1 MSAVVKEYPGRART
15 VPGRGS
21 VEMFVIQSLGGVR
34 IEDSSGDTIRLRSR
48 KHMAL
53 LIYLAASGRQLHTRD
68 SLARLLWET
77 SLARARH
84 SLSQAIYDLRRNLPG
99 AVGSAT
105 GDAVHLEPSV
115 FRLDAVEFERALK
128 AGELSLAVD
137 LYRGPFAD
145 NLARVGT
152 DDFERW
158 LEAERLRLARLSEM
172 ALRRYVRQCD
182 EAGRWGEMCV
192 AALRLVKLSSLDEE
206 AHRALMRG
214 LWLHGDAASA
224 VRHYEEVV
232 VPLENELPGGVSD
245 DTRHLIQ
252 RIRSTPA
259 PEPWIDNLGEL
270 QTPFL
275 GREEEMETLR
285 TAVRNI
291 SQTVETGVL
300 VSGEA
305 GIGKSRLVIEFTRSV
320 ALENVRLLE
329 SRCFPAEAD
338 VPYGPVIDGLRP
350 IATDVA
356 RRPPADLE
364 SFTRIGH
371 LLPEF
376 EHLTADVE
384 QRVDPSAWRRRLYEE
399 VTGVVRLALEA
410 APIVWVIEDVQW
422 MDATSTSLLHYMTRR
437 LEGLPFLLI
446 ATLRVPRG
454 MDLPDALPL
463 SPPGGSELSSEVRL
477 HPLTADEIGEL
488 LRRASPDSGHKPAIE
503 LAQRLA
509 GGNPLFALEVFRAA
523 VGSTEWAAE
532 ASRWDPLT
540 DARLSKVL
548 AVRLKGLSR
557 KGLSVLQATAVLERQ
572 ATPGAVASVAG
583 LSLPEA
589 ANASVEPYGR
599 GLLQDRDGQLGF
611 VNDIVREYVYSG
623 MTALSRTALHL
634 TAAEFLEEG
643 ADTNAATLARH
654 FHLGENRALT
664 YKHSMLAARD
674 AKASAGQMEAA
685 AMADLAVRSSRGQA
699 ERLAALHLLAE
710 AELESAQLP
719 RAKEHLDE
727 ILRLDTEMPAEQ
739 RVEVKLKLVR
749 AVGGEANWDDAGRI
763 LTGIARDIRA
773 FPSPERRVESRLE
786 VLNWRLKAA
795 SRVNN
800 VTRARSTRNRI
811 ERIQTAAEN
820 TGRLTEAA
828 TVTAT
833 CSLAAFELFYGSAL
847 KGLELLSALRIKDTW
862 PEHLVYRIR
871 LLRGGGNQRMGV
883 WDTAEHELRH
893 AYVLAKKTNDTL
905 QIAAVLTNL
914 ACTAT
919 ERGSWDE
926 AQDYSRAASKLHSAL
941 STALDVLIPLR
952 LNSANLAFY
961 QGKARE
967 AYTLYRDIYEQAI
980 RSDYTEFK
988 TEVEAC
994 LGLASLQLRDGAS
1007 ARRWIAECDTNE
1019 TALGG
1024 MQERFKV
1031 EWLWGFCHRH
1041 DEPDAVRERLLRVA
1055 ESEAVVDR
1063 VCSLKLRWLA
1073 HVLLP
1078 ESGGLAREEASATRR
1093 ELGEAGLGWF
1103 VYFSDRWRRLADG
1116 CPL

>member
-1 MSAVVKEYPGRART
+1 
-15 VPGRGS
+15 
-21 VEMFVIQSLGGVR
+21 MFVIQSLGGVR
-34 IEDSSGDTIRLRSR
+34 IHNSSGDTIRLRSR
-48 KHMAL
+48 KHLAL
-53 LIYLAASGRQLHTRD
+53 LVYLAASGRRVYTRD

-77 SLARARH
+77 SLDRARH

-99 AVGSAT
+99 AIGSAT
-105 GDAVHLEPSV
+105 GDAVHLETSA
-115 FRLDAVEFERALK
+115 FRLDAVEFEQALK

-158 LEAERLRLARLSEM
+158 LEAERIRLSRLGEM

-224 VRHYEEVV
+224 IRHYEEVV
-232 VPLENELPGGVSD
+232 APLEKEFPEGVSKE
-245 DTRHLIQ
+245 TQLLAQ

-291 SQTVETGVL
+291 SEAPETAIL

-305 GIGKSRLVIEFTRSV
+305 GIGKSRLVSEFTRSV
-320 ALENVRLLE
+320 ALENIRQLE
-329 SRCFPAEAD
+329 SRCYPAEAD

-350 IATDVA
+350 IAAEVA
-356 RRPPADLE
+356 RRPAADLE

-371 LLPEF
+371 LLSEF
-376 EHLTADVE
+376 EYLTTDGEERIDA
-384 QRVDPSAWRRRLYEE
+384 SAWRRRLYEE
-399 VTGVVRLALEA
+399 VTGVVRLALET

-437 LEGLPFLLI
+437 LEGYPFLLI
-446 ATLRVPRG
+446 ATLRVARG
-454 MDLPDALPL
+454 GELPDALPL
-463 SPPGGSELSSEVRL
+463 SPPGASELSSEVRL
-477 HPLTADEIGEL
+477 QTLANDEIGEL
-488 LRRASPDSGHKPAIE
+488 LTQASPDPGHRAAVE

-523 VGSTEWAAE
+523 AGSTEWAAE

-548 AVRLKGLSR
+548 AVRLKGLPR
-557 KGLSVLQATAVLERQ
+557 EGLTLLQSTAVLERQ
-572 ATPGAVASVAG
+572 ATPGAVAAVAE
-583 LSLPEA
+583 LSLSEA
-589 ANASVEPYGR
+589 ARASIEPYGR
-599 GLLQDRDGQLGF
+599 GLLQDRDGRLEF
-611 VNDIVREYVYSG
+611 VNDIVREFVYAG
-623 MTALSRTALHL
+623 MTALSRTALHRI
-634 TAAEFLEEG
+634 AAEFLEESS
-643 ADTNAATLARH
+643 DTNAATLARH
-654 FHLGENRALT
+654 FHLGENRSLT
-664 YKHSMLAARD
+664 YKHAMQAARD

-685 AMADLAVRSSRGQA
+685 AMADLAVRSSHGQV

-719 RAKEHLDE
+719 QAKEHLDE
-727 ILRLDTEMPAEQ
+727 ILRLDSDMPAER

-749 AVGGEANWDDAGRI
+749 ATSGEANWDDANRI
-763 LTGIARDIRA
+763 LTDIQRDIRD
-773 FPSPERRVESRLE
+773 FPSPARRVETRLE

-795 SRVNN
+795 TRVNDVARASRVQD
-800 VTRARSTRNRI
+800 RI
-811 ERIQTAAEN
+811 EWIRTAAER
-820 TGRLTEAA
+820 TGQLTEAGI
-828 TVTAT
+828 VTAT
-833 CSLAAFELFYGSAL
+833 CSTAAFELFYGSAR
-847 KGLELLSALRIKDTW
+847 KGLQLLSVLRIEDAW
-862 PEHLVYRIR
+862 PEHLVHRIR
-871 LLRGGGNQRMGV
+871 LLRGLGNQRMGS
-883 WDTAEHELRH
+883 WDTSEYELRQS
-893 AYVLAKKTNDTL
+893 YSLAQKTNDTL

-914 ACTAT
+914 ACTAI
-919 ERGSWDE
+919 ERGSWDDAE
-926 AQDYSRAASKLHSAL
+926 EYGRAASKLHGAP

-952 LNSANLAFY
+952 LNVANLAFY
-961 QGKARE
+961 QGNVRE
-967 AYTLYRDIYEQAI
+967 AYSLYQDVYEHAI
-980 RSDYTEFK
+980 SCDYTEFK
-988 TEVEAC
+988 IEVEAC
-994 LGLASLQLRDGAS
+994 LGLAALQLRDSIA
-1007 ARRWIAECDTNE
+1007 ARRWIAECDTTE
-1019 TALGG
+1019 ATLFG

-1031 EWLWGFCHRH
+1031 EWLWGYCRRYN
-1041 DEPDAVRERLLRVA
+1041 DPDAVRERLVRVA
-1055 ESEAVVDR
+1055 DSQGAVDR
-1063 VCSLKLRWLA
+1063 VGSLKLRWLA
-1073 HVLLP
+1073 TMLLP
-1078 ESGGLAREEASATRR
+1078 SAKDEVEAMRR

-1103 VYFSDRWRRLADG
+1103 LYFSDRWRRLADG
-1116 CPL
+1116 CAL

>member
-1 MSAVVKEYPGRART
+1 
-15 VPGRGS
+15 
-21 VEMFVIQSLGGVR
+21 MFVIQSLGGVR

-48 KHMAL
+48 KHLAL

-77 SLARARH
+77 SLDRARH

-99 AVGSAT
+99 AIGSAT
-105 GDAVHLEPSV
+105 GDAVQLETSA

-145 NLARVGT
+145 NLSRVGT

-158 LEAERLRLARLSEM
+158 LEGERLRLARLSEM
-172 ALRRYVRQCD
+172 TLRRYVRQCD

-192 AALRLVKLSSLDEE
+192 AALRLVKRSSLDEE

-224 VRHYEEVV
+224 IRHYEEVV
-232 VPLENELPGGVSD
+232 VPLEQELPGGVSD
-245 DTRHLIQ
+245 ETKHLYK

-275 GREEEMETLR
+275 GREEEMESLR
-285 TAVRNI
+285 AVVRNI
-291 SQTVETGVL
+291 SEATETGVL

-305 GIGKSRLVIEFTRSV
+305 GIGKSRLVTEFKRSV

-338 VPYGPVIDGLRP
+338 VPYGPVIDGLHP
-350 IATDVA
+350 IAADVA
-356 RRPPADLE
+356 RRSPADLE

-376 EHLTADVE
+376 EHLAADAE
-384 QRVDPSAWRRRLYEE
+384 QRVDAAAWRRRLYEE
-399 VTGVVRLALEA
+399 VAGVVKLALEA
-410 APIVWVIEDVQW
+410 TPIVWVIEDVQW
-422 MDATSTSLLHYMTRR
+422 MDATSTSLLHYVTRR
-437 LEGLPFLLI
+437 LEGYPFLLI

-454 MDLPDALPL
+454 MDLPDELPL
-463 SPPGGSELSSEVRL
+463 SPPGSSELSSEVRL
-477 HPLTADEIGEL
+477 HPLTVDAIGEL
-488 LRRASPDSGHKPAIE
+488 LRRASPDPDHKPAIE

-509 GGNPLFALEVFRAA
+509 GGNPLYALEVFRAA

-557 KGLSVLQATAVLERQ
+557 KGLSILQATAVLERQ
-572 ATPGAVASVAG
+572 ATPGAVAAVAG

-589 ANASVEPYGR
+589 AAASVEPYGR
-599 GLLQDRDGQLGF
+599 GLLQDRDGHLAF
-611 VNDIVREYVYSG
+611 VHDIVREYVYAG

-634 TAAEFLEEG
+634 TAAEFLDQG

-654 FHLGENRALT
+654 YHLGEDRALT
-664 YKHSMLAARD
+664 YKHSMQAAEE

-685 AMADLAVRSSRGQA
+685 AMADLALRSSRGRA

-727 ILRLDTEMPAEQ
+727 ILRLDTTMPAEQ

-749 AVGGEANWDDAGRI
+749 AVGGEANWEDAGQL
-763 LTGIARDIRA
+763 LTSIANDIREL
-773 FPSPERRVESRLE
+773 PSPELRVESRLE

-795 SRVNN
+795 SRANDVA
-800 VTRARSTRNRI
+800 RARRARNRI
-811 ERIQTAAEN
+811 EWIQTAAAKA
-820 TGRLTEAA
+820 GRLTEASD
-828 TVTAT
+828 VTAT
-833 CSLAAFELFYGSAL
+833 CSLAAFELFYGSAHR
-847 KGLELLSALRIKDTW
+847 GLRMLSSLRINDGW
-862 PEHLVYRIR
+862 PDHLVYRIR
-871 LLRGGGNQRMGV
+871 LLRGGGNQRMGI
-883 WDTAEHELRH
+883 WDASDHELQQ
-893 AYVLAKKTNDTL
+893 AYGLAKKTNDTL

-914 ACTAT
+914 ACNAT

-926 AQDYSRAASKLHSAL
+926 AQDYSRAARKLHSAL
-941 STALDVLIPLR
+941 STALDVLVPLR

-961 QGKARE
+961 QGNVRE
-967 AYTLYRDIYEQAI
+967 AYSLYQDTYEHAI
-980 RSDYTEFK
+980 RNDHTEFK

-994 LGLASLQLRDGAS
+994 LGLASLQLRDGAL
-1007 ARRWIAECDTNE
+1007 ARRWIATCDTNE
-1019 TALGG
+1019 ATLGG
-1024 MQERFKV
+1024 IQERFKV
-1031 EWLWGFCHRH
+1031 EWLWGFCNRH
-1041 DEPDAVRERLLRVA
+1041 DQPDAVRARLLRIA
-1055 ESEAVVDR
+1055 ESEGAVDR

-1078 ESGGLAREEASATRR
+1078 QAGGLARERATATRR
-1093 ELGEAGLGWF
+1093 ELTEAGLGWF
-1103 VYFSDRWRRLADG
+1103 VYFSDRWRRLAEG
-1116 CPL
+1116 CAL